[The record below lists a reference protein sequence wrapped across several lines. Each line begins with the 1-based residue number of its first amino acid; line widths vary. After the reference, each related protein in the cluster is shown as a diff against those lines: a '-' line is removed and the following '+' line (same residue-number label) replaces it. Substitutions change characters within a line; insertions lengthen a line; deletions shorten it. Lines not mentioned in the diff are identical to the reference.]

1 MTPSGIEIKKTR
13 RKRKAIKDNISNRKH
28 NHSLALAI
36 LKLGQELA
44 SINFIFVSLN
54 LDSSSKLLKVVELE
68 IVSTKFSITGA
79 LHTPTNLASSRAEG
93 M

>member
-13 RKRKAIKDNISNRKH
+13 RKRKAIKDNISKHKH

-79 LHTPTNLASSRAEG
+79 LHTLTNLASSRAEG